1 MRTANLVQS
10 EVNVF
15 AYIYEAEAGFYCA
28 GGRQLCARL
37 IYPNGRGFVS
47 SLEYKFNTFQA
58 VHGFLPDRGSFC
70 TAFLPQFHL
79 DKETRS
85 PRISFIADKK
95 SSRATNM
102 DGMSLVFIWKPRL
115 RKHARLLHKKKKK
128 LRSS

>member
-37 IYPNGRGFVS
+37 IYANGRGFVS

-79 DKETRS
+79 DKEIHSLRTKS
-85 PRISFIADKK
+85 PAEQP
-95 SSRATNM
+95 
-102 DGMSLVFIWKPRL
+102 IWTECR
-115 RKHARLLHKKKKK
+115 
-128 LRSS
+128 